1 MTDGNGGGR
10 RRAGGRNAKMAARA
24 EKLAADQ
31 RPVTPGMI
39 GGQYRPLSH
48 DDVQAMLAAALEL
61 LERVGMGQP
70 IPRFVEDVTRA
81 GGWLDDDGRLHFPS
95 ALVTEAM
102 DTAAKEVRFCGFTP
116 EHDLELSGTRVHF
129 GTSGA
134 AISMLDLD
142 TRTFRPSTVADL
154 YDLARLADTLEHIH
168 YFIRTVVPR
177 DVGEEREV
185 DINTAYAVMVGTSK
199 PMGTSFYSARHV
211 PEVAEMFD
219 IALGRPGAFRERPFC
234 IINNTFTVP
243 PLKFAEESCEALVAQ
258 VEAGMIVNLLSA
270 GQAGATSP
278 AALAGALVQGL
289 AECLAALT
297 AINLIAPGHP
307 AVVGLWPFVS
317 DLRTGS
323 MTGGSGEEALLNA
336 AAAQLVND
344 LGLPS
349 GVAAGMTDSK
359 FPDNQAGYEKGL
371 TVSLAAAAG
380 ANLVNES
387 AGMLGSLLGSS
398 LATLV
403 IDNDMMGSIN
413 RTVRGIEVTE
423 ETISKDIIA
432 EVALGVGHFLGHSQ
446 TLDLMQRDYV
456 YPEVADRLRPSEWEE
471 AGSTDVATRARLRVE
486 ETLALHYP
494 SHVSREADEEIR
506 KRLPIKL
513 PVEDILGTSGRW

>member
-1 MTDGNGGGR
+1 
-10 RRAGGRNAKMAARA
+10 MAARA
-24 EKLAADQ
+24 E
-31 RPVTPGMI
+31 RPAEELRAVAPGMI
-39 GGQYRPLSH
+39 GGQYRPLS
-48 DDVQAMLAAALEL
+48 DDNVQSMFAAALEL
-61 LERVGMGQP
+61 LERVGMGTP
-70 IPRFVEDVTRA
+70 IPRFVEVVTAA
-81 GGWLDDDGRLHFPS
+81 GGWLDDDERLHFPTS
-95 ALVTEAM
+95 LVEGAM
-102 DTAAKEVRFCGFTP
+102 DTAAKSVRFHGFTP
-116 EHDLELSGTRVHF
+116 DKDLDLSGTRVHF

-134 AISMLDLD
+134 AVSMLDLD
-142 TRTFRPSTVADL
+142 TRTYRPSTVADL

-177 DVGEEREV
+177 DVGEAYEV
-185 DINTAYAVMVGTSK
+185 DINTAYAVMMGTAKPIGTSMYEAK
-199 PMGTSFYSARHV
+199 HV
-211 PEVAEMFD
+211 PKIAEMFD
-219 IALGRPGAFRERPFC
+219 IALGRPGAFKERPFC

-243 PLKFAEESCEALVAQ
+243 PLRFAEESCEAMVAQ

-289 AECLAALT
+289 AECLSALT
-297 AINLIAPGHP
+297 AINLISPGHP
-307 AVVGLWPFVS
+307 AVMGLWPFVS

-323 MTGGSGEEALLNA
+323 MTGGSGEEAILNA

-359 FPDNQAGYEKGL
+359 YPDNQAGYEKGV

-398 LATLV
+398 LSALV

-413 RTVRGIEVTE
+413 RTVRGIEVTP
-423 ETISKDIIA
+423 ETISTDVIKD
-432 EVALGVGHFLGHSQ
+432 VALGVGHFLGHPQ

-456 YPEVADRLRPSEWEE
+456 YPDVADRLRPSEWEE
-471 AGSTDVATRARLRVE
+471 LGSTDVAERARQRVE
-486 ETLALHYP
+486 ETLSTHFP
-494 SHVSREADEEIR
+494 DHVSREVDEQIR
-506 KRLPIKL
+506 KRFPVKL
-513 PVEDILGTSGRW
+513 PVEDVLGTSGRW